1 MLLARALAAAP
12 IVWLALLA
20 FAASGAGSSF
30 SPSIREFIFAFASQV
45 CHQQPD
51 RSFHWG
57 ATAWPVCARCLGLY
71 AAAPLG
77 AMLALAVKTPARIVP
92 ARNVLLLG
100 IAAMPTGVTWVVEH
114 GFGAPLSNGLRF
126 VAALPL
132 GAAIAWLLVR
142 TILATARGG
151 VSQYTLQD
159 ARRGQ
164 VR

>member
-12 IVWLALLA
+12 IIWLALLT
-20 FAASGAGSSF
+20 FAAAGAGSSF
-30 SPSIREFIFAFASQV
+30 FPSIREFVFAFASHV

-57 ATAWPVCARCLGLY
+57 GTAWPVCARCLGLY

-92 ARNVLLLG
+92 ARNILLLS
-100 IAAMPTGVTWVVEH
+100 IAALPTGVTWVAEH
-114 GFGAPLSNGLRF
+114 GFGAPLSNELRF

-132 GAAIAWLLVR
+132 GAAVAWLLVR
-142 TILATARGG
+142 TILATARGA

-164 VR
+164 AR